1 MSIWQKLS
9 QICVILLILIA
20 AVVAVLLIL
29 GIPAW
34 FVIICYW
41 VVLTGKNACDL
52 MVLRNGTSG

>member
-20 AVVAVLLIL
+20 GVVASMLIA

-34 FVIICYW
+34 LVIILYW
-41 VVLTGKNACDL
+41 VVLTIKNLFDYIGL
-52 MVLRNGTSG
+52 KSK